1 MRRSLQEIA
10 RLVGGE
16 VSGDP
21 DRLISGVSP
30 FEQATADDVTF
41 ADRPAFLKQI
51 DKTRAGAV
59 IVPSSFGIPN
69 RNLIQVDNPRLA
81 FARIVDNFLP
91 PRDPGTGIDTK
102 ASVAPDFS
110 SGEAVYVGPCAV
122 IENSVCCGHRVQ
134 IHAGAVIGPEVTL
147 GDDVIIHSNVTIGER
162 CRIGSRVIIHAGTV
176 IGSDGYGFVPDGETY
191 IKIPQ
196 TGIVQ
201 IDDDVEIGANNTI
214 DRATFGKTWLKEGV
228 KTDNLVHIAHNV
240 IVGEHSVLV
249 AQVGIAGST
258 TLGRH
263 AILAGQ
269 AAVAG
274 HLRIGDN
281 VTIGPRAGVA
291 KSIGDGQTVSGAP
304 EMPHRLWL
312 KVSLIIPKLPEMFKR
327 LARLEKRIEKIKK

>member
-1 MRRSLQEIA
+1 M
-10 RLVGGE
+10 GGE

-30 FEQATADDVTF
+30 FEQATAEDITF

-51 DKTRAGAV
+51 DDTRAGAV
-59 IVPSSFGIPN
+59 IVPRSFGTPN

-81 FARIVDNFLP
+81 FADIVGRFLP
-91 PRDPGTGIDTK
+91 PRDPGTGIDAK

-110 SGEAVYVGPCAV
+110 SGASVYVGPCAV
-122 IENSVCCGHRVQ
+122 IAKNVRCGHRVQ
-134 IHAGAVIGPEVTL
+134 IHAGATIGPEVTL

-176 IGSDGYGFVPDGETY
+176 VGSDGYGFVPDGEAY
-191 IKIPQ
+191 VKIPQ

-214 DRATFGKTWLKEGV
+214 DRATFGKTWLKKGV

-263 AILAGQ
+263 AIIAGQ

-291 KSIGDGQTVSGAP
+291 KSIGDGQIVSGAP

-312 KVSLIIPKLPEMFKR
+312 KVSLIIPRLPEIVKR
-327 LARLEKRIEKIKK
+327 LARLEKRVGKNQK